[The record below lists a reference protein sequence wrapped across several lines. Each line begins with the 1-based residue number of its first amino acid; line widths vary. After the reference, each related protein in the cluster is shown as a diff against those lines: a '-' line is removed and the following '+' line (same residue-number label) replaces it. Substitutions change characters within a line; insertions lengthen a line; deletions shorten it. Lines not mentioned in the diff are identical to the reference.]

1 MLKPGTKPAIVA
13 LDGVSGVSPHLTMY
27 LAKNPFVQN
36 FYLMVNGEH
45 LSRSIGSLHQTFYP
59 CHEMI
64 VGACHGAGKSA
75 RRRHFS
81 QSHAVLAVAPMM
93 CAMLTAVLALK
104 SPPGKLM
111 PLYHQGG
118 QDTASLFEEIGDQ
131 SSLFLSGRYPDT
143 YESQWTG
150 GRVSK

>member
-64 VGACHGAGKSA
+64 VGACHGAGKSE

-81 QSHAVLAVAPMM
+81 QSHAVLAVAPRMVAMM
-93 CAMLTAVLALK
+93 FADVDSCASAQK
-104 SPPGKLM
+104 PS
-111 PLYHQGG
+111 
-118 QDTASLFEEIGDQ
+118 
-131 SSLFLSGRYPDT
+131 R
-143 YESQWTG
+143 
-150 GRVSK
+150 